1 MTCNACNS
9 YFLTNTKKPN
19 KQADMAEKSRLNI
32 SLSIIK
38 TFIFYTLDSVFN
50 LPKYFLK
57 MILEAA
63 TELLTV
69 S

>member
-50 LPKYFLK
+50 LPKYFAFFRLSV
-57 MILEAA
+57 LF
-63 TELLTV
+63 LGHV
-69 S
+69 YH